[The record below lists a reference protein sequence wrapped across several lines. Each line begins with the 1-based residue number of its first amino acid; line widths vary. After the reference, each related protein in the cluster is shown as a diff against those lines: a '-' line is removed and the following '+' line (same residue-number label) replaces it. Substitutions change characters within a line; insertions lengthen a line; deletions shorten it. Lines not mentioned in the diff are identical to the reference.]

1 MEKDYDKCYGTHFWK
16 MLISVDVRDFR
27 YLIEIMTMLYLLL
40 SETGAVF
47 TFGKSRFADNVPNK
61 FWIRNDRVLQV
72 ACGDEHTALV
82 AGKYF
87 LVSFPRY
94 GF

>member
-1 MEKDYDKCYGTHFWK
+1 MK
-16 MLISVDVRDFR
+16 I
-27 YLIEIMTMLYLLL
+27 ILLL

-82 AGKYF
+82 AGKDNNVKKYSRTP
-87 LVSFPRY
+87 LERAST
-94 GF
+94 